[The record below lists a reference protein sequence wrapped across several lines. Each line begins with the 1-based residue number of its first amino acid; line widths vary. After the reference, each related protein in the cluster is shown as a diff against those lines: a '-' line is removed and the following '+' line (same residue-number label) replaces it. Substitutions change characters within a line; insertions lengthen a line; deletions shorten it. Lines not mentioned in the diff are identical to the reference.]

1 MFSQMSRKR
10 APAPKVAPPAGLV
23 VGGEIQAL
31 CGKCKAR
38 TPHLVVA
45 KIGVK
50 PTRVEC
56 RTCKDT
62 HAYKTVARTI
72 AVTSNMT
79 PEEAWKASM
88 RRAQGEAT
96 AYSPTARYAVGARV
110 SHKTFGEGVV
120 ARLASSTVCEVV
132 FLERTVKLVM
142 GALLVGGDTPKPQPG
157 LRAVGS
163 RSRRRTW

>member
-10 APAPKVAPPAGLV
+10 APAVKAATPSSLV
-23 VGGEIQAL
+23 VGGELQAI

-38 TPHLVVA
+38 TLHLVVA

-62 HAYKTVARTI
+62 HAYKTVVRQP
-72 AVTSNMT
+72 AVTPNMT
-79 PEEAWKASM
+79 PEEAWKTSM

-96 AYSPTARYAVGARV
+96 EYSPSARYLIGARL

-120 ARLASSTVCEVV
+120 MRLASSTVCEVV

-142 GALLVGGDTPKPQPG
+142 GAPLSNGEPKPQPG
-157 LRAVGS
+157 LRAIGT
-163 RSRRRTW
+163 RSRRSSL